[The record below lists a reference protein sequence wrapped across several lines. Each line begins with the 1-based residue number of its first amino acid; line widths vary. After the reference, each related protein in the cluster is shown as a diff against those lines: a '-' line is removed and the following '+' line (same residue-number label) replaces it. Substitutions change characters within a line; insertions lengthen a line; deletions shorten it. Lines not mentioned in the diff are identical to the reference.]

1 MNNNLSGI
9 FNVATGKSRSFN
21 DVGNAVINYFSSG
34 HIDYIDFPEGLERQ
48 YQAYTQADM
57 TNLNNAGYP
66 GKPTELEDGINEY
79 LSFLDKT

>member
-48 YQAYTQADM
+48 YQAYTQADL
-57 TNLNNAGYP
+57 TNLNTTGYP
-66 GKPTELEDGINEY
+66 GKPTELEDGVNEY